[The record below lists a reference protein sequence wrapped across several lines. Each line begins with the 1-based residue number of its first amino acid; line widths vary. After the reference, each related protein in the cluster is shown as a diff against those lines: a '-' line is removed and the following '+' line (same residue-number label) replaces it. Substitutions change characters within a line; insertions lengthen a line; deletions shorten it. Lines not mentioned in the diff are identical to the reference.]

1 MTIFKFIKA
10 EEINNYIPNTFLLGD
25 GNDNNL
31 KKWTKKNGEIDIL
44 LQIINAGEKE
54 DEQSKSLLQLLLN
67 YSDETD
73 IVKEFLAYDFE
84 TLDTIETALLDSNV
98 LNCIIVG
105 FIEDISINETKIK
118 LPNLCMSSVGNK
130 KKIKSDL
137 NILDR
142 KSVV

>member
-1 MTIFKFIKA
+1 MD
-10 EEINNYIPNTFLLGD
+10 E
-25 GNDNNL
+25 
-31 KKWTKKNGEIDIL
+31 KNGEIDIL

-98 LNCIIVG
+98 
-105 FIEDISINETKIK
+105 K
-118 LPNLCMSSVGNK
+118 LYY
-130 KKIKSDL
+130 
-137 NILDR
+137 R
-142 KSVV
+142 RFY